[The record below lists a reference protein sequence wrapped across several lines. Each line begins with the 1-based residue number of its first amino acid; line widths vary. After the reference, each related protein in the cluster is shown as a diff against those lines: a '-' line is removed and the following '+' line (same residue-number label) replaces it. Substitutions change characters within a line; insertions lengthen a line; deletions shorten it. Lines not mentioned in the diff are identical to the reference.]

1 MDDLLIKDALARR
14 EKRRGE
20 RRDLFRLAGF
30 VGVAAGAGALAACGG
45 SHNNGAATVAAGG
58 GAVTPSTPSDAD
70 VLNFALNL
78 EYLESNFYAFA
89 ATGSGLPTSMTTGT
103 GNQGVATGG
112 HAVAFTSPVVAR
124 VAAEIAKDELNHVQ
138 FLRTQL
144 GASAVA
150 QPTLDL
156 SVSPTSAFSVA
167 AQSAGLIP
175 AGTAFDPYA
184 SDENFLLA
192 AYLFEDVGVTAYIG
206 GSTLI
211 TNKTYL
217 EAAAG
222 ILATE
227 AYHASTVRTTLYALG
242 VNGPSLGVSTVA
254 IDPFQATSAISTAR
268 AKLDGTNNDD
278 IGIGSAT
285 APTVVDANQSTAIV
299 PPRTPQQVLNIV
311 YLNASAVS
319 AGGFFPQGLNGNVIT
334 SG

>member
-1 MDDLLIKDALARR
+1 MDDTLIQEALLRQETRRLERR
-14 EKRRGE
+14 EI
-20 RRDLFRLAGF
+20 FRWATL
-30 VGVAAGAGALAACGG
+30 AAGAAGTMALTACGG
-45 SHNNGAATVAAGG
+45 GHSTSTAVAPAAT
-58 GAVTPSTPSDAD
+58 STATAPTDVD

-78 EYLESNFYAFA
+78 EYLEANFYAFA
-89 ATGSGLPTSMTTGT
+89 TTGAGLSASYMSGT
-103 GNQGVATGG
+103 GTQGTATGG
-112 HAVAFTSPVVAR
+112 QAVPFSSPLVQR
-124 VAAEIAKDELNHVQ
+124 VANDIAKDEMNHVA
-138 FLRTQL
+138 FLRSQL
-144 GASAVA
+144 GTSAVA

-156 SVSPTSAFSVA
+156 SVSPTSAFSMA
-167 AQSAGLIP
+167 AQAAGLVP
-175 AGTAFDPYA
+175 AGTAFNPYA
-184 SDENFLLA
+184 NDESFLLA

-227 AYHASTVRTTLYALG
+227 AVHASTIRTTLYALG

-254 IDPFQATSAISTAR
+254 IDPFASTSAISSAR

-278 IGIGSAT
+278 LGIGAAT
-285 APTVVDANQSTAIV
+285 SPTVVDANQSTAIV
-299 PPRTPQQVLNIV
+299 PPRTPAQVLNIV

-319 AGGFFPQGLNGNVIT
+319 AGGFFPNGVNGNVRA